1 MLEDNLSFSW
11 RFTQMC
17 LTLIM
22 RYRFAPFTLDVDRG
36 LLLEGERNLAIE
48 PRGYALLALLVMN
61 HDRMVTKDEIVEKVW
76 DGRIVS
82 DAAIATVIKTTRKVL
97 GDDGVAQKYI
107 QTVRGRGVRFVGTIA
122 AIMPATV
129 HAFEDPA
136 AAEKTPEISSRP
148 SIAILP
154 FQMVGYSENYGAIAD
169 AIPAELISCLSRLRW
184 LKVVS
189 RGSSFRFR
197 QDDPDLTAIHQV
209 LGVNYCLTGLVE
221 IFGAVIAVSV
231 ELSDTRSQTV
241 IWSERFS
248 GTVNDVNQTRNDI
261 VTHLISALEL
271 HVPLNEAER
280 ARLRPPENLDAWSI
294 YHLGLQHMYRFNRA
308 DNLIAAGHFERAT
321 KLEPGFARAFAARSF
336 TSFQSAFL
344 KYSKDPDAEVEDAR
358 RFAEKCVELDPV
370 DPFGNFT
377 LGRAHWLRGD
387 PEAGMP
393 WIDRSVELSPNFA
406 QGFYAHGWADVMAG
420 RSVDALKQLETAIAL
435 SPLDPFLYAM
445 RSARGLAY
453 LQLEDYDNAILWAE
467 KGARAPGAHFL
478 IGAIAAMICKI
489 GGDEQKATYWAN
501 KFKDRRPDASLKMFF
516 DAFPFE
522 DREMRNLMTTALVSI
537 GLRDG

>member
-1 MLEDNLSFSW
+1 
-11 RFTQMC
+11 
-17 LTLIM
+17 M
-22 RYRFAPFTLDVDRG
+22 RYRIDPFILDVDRG
-36 LLLEGERNLAIE
+36 LLLESERDIAIE
-48 PRGYALLALLVMN
+48 PRAFALLALLVMN
-61 HDRMVTKDEIVEKVW
+61 NDRMVTKDEIVEKVW
-76 DGRIVS
+76 HGRIVS

-107 QTVRGRGVRFVGTIA
+107 RTVRGRGVRFVGTVASILPA
-122 AIMPATV
+122 MVQDSKDPTMPVKAPT
-129 HAFEDPA
+129 
-136 AAEKTPEISSRP
+136 ISSRP

-154 FQMVGYSENYGAIAD
+154 FRMVGYSESFGAIAD

-184 LKVVS
+184 LTVVS
-189 RGSSFRFR
+189 RGSTFRFR
-197 QDDPDLTAIHQV
+197 QDDPDLTVIHDA
-209 LGVNYCLTGLVE
+209 LGVNYCLTGMVE

-248 GTVNDVNQTRNDI
+248 GTVSDVNQTRNDI
-261 VTHLISALEL
+261 VTHVISALEL
-271 HVPLNEAER
+271 HVPLHEAER

-321 KLEPGFARAFAARSF
+321 MLESGFARAYAARSF

-344 KYSKDPDAEVEDAR
+344 KYSSNPAAEAGNAR
-358 RFAEKCVELDPV
+358 RFAEISIELDPV
-370 DPFGNFT
+370 DPFCNFT

-420 RSVDALKQLETAIAL
+420 RSADALKQLETAVTL

-445 RSARGLAY
+445 QAARGLAY
-453 LQLEDYDNAILWAE
+453 LQLEDNDNAVLWAE

-489 GGDEQKATYWAN
+489 AGDERKAAYWA
-501 KFKDRRPDASLKMFF
+501 KKIKERRPDASLKMFF

-522 DREMRNLMTTALVSI
+522 DLEMRHLMKSALVSV
-537 GLRDG
+537 GLRDS

>member
-1 MLEDNLSFSW
+1 
-11 RFTQMC
+11 
-17 LTLIM
+17 M
-22 RYRFAPFTLDVDRG
+22 RYRFDPFTLDLDRG
-36 LLLEGERNLAIE
+36 LLLRGERDISIE
-48 PRGYALLALLVMN
+48 PRAFNMLALLVTN
-61 HDRMVTKDEIVEKVW
+61 HDRMVTKDEIVEKIW

-107 QTVRGRGVRFVGTIA
+107 RTVRGRGVRFVGAVASIL
-122 AIMPATV
+122 PATV
-129 HAFEDPA
+129 HITNDPA
-136 AAEKTPEISSRP
+136 TPVNAPAISARP

-154 FQMVGYSENYGAIAD
+154 FRMVGYSENYGAIAD

-189 RGSSFRFR
+189 RGSTFRFR
-197 QDDPDLTAIHQV
+197 QNDPDLTAIHDA

-248 GTVNDVNQTRNDI
+248 GTVEDVNQIRNDI
-261 VTHLISALEL
+261 VTHVISALEL

-280 ARLRPPENLDAWSI
+280 ARLQPPNNLDAWSI
-294 YHLGLQHMYRFNRA
+294 YHLGLQHMYRFNKA
-308 DNLIAAGHFERAT
+308 DNLIAASH
-321 KLEPGFARAFAARSF
+321 FARATMLEPDFARAYAARSF

-344 KYSKDPDAEVEDAR
+344 KYSSDPTAEAKNAH
-358 RFAEKCVELDPV
+358 RFAEKCVELDPI

-420 RSVDALKQLETAIAL
+420 RSADALKQLETAVTL

-445 RSARGLAY
+445 QAARGLAY
-453 LQLEDYDNAILWAE
+453 LQMEDYDNAVLWAE

-489 GGDEQKATYWAN
+489 GGDEQKAGYWAQ
-501 KFKDRRPDASLKMFF
+501 KIKERRPDASLKMFF

-522 DREMRNLMTTALVSI
+522 DLKMRNLMASALVTV
-537 GLRDG
+537 GMRDS

>member
-1 MLEDNLSFSW
+1 
-11 RFTQMC
+11 
-17 LTLIM
+17 M
-22 RYRFAPFTLDVDRG
+22 RYRLNPFTLDVDRG
-36 LLLEGERNLAIE
+36 LLLESERDIAIE
-48 PRGYALLALLVMN
+48 PRAFALLALLVMN

-76 DGRIVS
+76 HGRIVS

-107 QTVRGRGVRFVGTIA
+107 RTMRGRGVRFVGAVETIGPARVSGTGNIA
-122 AIMPATV
+122 APV
-129 HAFEDPA
+129 EA
-136 AAEKTPEISSRP
+136 APLSKRP

-154 FQMVGYSENYGAIAD
+154 FRLVGYSESFSAIAD

-184 LKVVS
+184 LTVVS
-189 RGSSFRFR
+189 RGSTFRFR
-197 QDDPDLTAIHQV
+197 QDDPDLTVIHDA
-209 LGVNYCLTGLVE
+209 LGVGYCLTGLVE
-221 IFGAVIAVSV
+221 VFGAVIAVSV
-231 ELSDTRSQTV
+231 ELSDTRSQAV
-241 IWSERFS
+241 VWSERFS
-248 GTVNDVNQTRNDI
+248 GTVSDVNQTRNDI
-261 VTHLISALEL
+261 VTHVISALEL

-280 ARLRPPENLDAWSI
+280 ARLHPPENLDAWSI

-308 DNLIAAGHFERAT
+308 DNQIAAGHFERAT
-321 KLEPGFARAFAARSF
+321 TLEPGFARAYAARSF

-344 KYSKDPDAEVEDAR
+344 NYSNDPAAEVGDAR

-393 WIDRSVELSPNFA
+393 WIDRAVELSPNFA

-420 RSVDALKQLETAIAL
+420 RGAEALVQLERAITL

-445 RSARGLAY
+445 QAARGLAY
-453 LQLEDYDNAILWAE
+453 LELQDFEKAAHWAE

-478 IGAIAAMICKI
+478 IGAIAAMTQKI
-489 GGDEQKATYWAN
+489 KGDDEKASYWARTV
-501 KFKDRRPDASLKMFF
+501 KERRPDASVATFF
-516 DAFPFE
+516 NAFPFE
-522 DREMRNLMTTALVSI
+522 DTQTRRSIHAALLSV
-537 GLRDG
+537 GLKDD

>member
-1 MLEDNLSFSW
+1 
-11 RFTQMC
+11 
-17 LTLIM
+17 M
-22 RYRFAPFTLDVDRG
+22 RYRFGPFTLDIDRRC
-36 LLLEGERNLAIE
+36 LLEAARDILIE
-48 PRGYALLALLVMN
+48 PRAFALLALLVIN
-61 HDRMVTKDEIVEKVW
+61 HDRIVTKDEIVEMVW

-97 GDDGVAQKYI
+97 GDDGTTQKYI
-107 QTVRGRGVRFVGTIA
+107 RTVRGRGLRFVGIVVIIA
-122 AIMPATV
+122 PARVLGPDDIAVPVETTTLS
-129 HAFEDPA
+129 
-136 AAEKTPEISSRP
+136 KRP
-148 SIAILP
+148 SLAILP
-154 FQMVGYSENYGAIAD
+154 FQIVGYSESYVAIAD

-184 LKVVS
+184 LTVVS

-197 QDDPDLTAIHQV
+197 QVDPDLTVIHDA
-209 LGVNYCLTGLVE
+209 LGVSYCLTGLVE

-231 ELSDTRSQTV
+231 ELSDTRSQAV
-241 IWSERFS
+241 VWSERFT
-248 GTVNDVNQTRNDI
+248 GTVSDVNQTRNDI
-261 VTHLISALEL
+261 VTHVISALEL

-308 DNLIAAGHFERAT
+308 DNQIAAGHFERAT
-321 KLEPGFARAFAARSF
+321 KLEPGFARAYAARSF
-336 TSFQSAFL
+336 TSFQTAFL
-344 KYSKDPDAEVEDAR
+344 KYNDELSAEVDDAR
-358 RFAEKCVELDPV
+358 RFAEKCIELDPV

-420 RSVDALKQLETAIAL
+420 RGTEALVQLERAIAL

-445 RSARGLAY
+445 QSARGLAY
-453 LQLEDYDNAILWAE
+453 LHLQDFEKAAYWAE

-478 IGAIAAMICKI
+478 IGVIAAMTQKI
-489 GGDEQKATYWAN
+489 KGDDEKAAYWARTV
-501 KFKDRRPDASLKMFF
+501 KERRPDASVGTFF
-516 DAFPFE
+516 NAFPFE
-522 DREMRNLMTTALVSI
+522 DSEMRRSLQNALVSV
-537 GLRDG
+537 GLKDD